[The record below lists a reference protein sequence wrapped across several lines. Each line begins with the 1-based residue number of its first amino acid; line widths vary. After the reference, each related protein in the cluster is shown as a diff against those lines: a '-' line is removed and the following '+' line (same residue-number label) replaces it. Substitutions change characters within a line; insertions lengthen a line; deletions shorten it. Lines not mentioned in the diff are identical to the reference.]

1 MVDSKKRHSKPNKYL
16 KVSTAVVKFWEG
28 YQNAEA
34 YVREAEQ
41 EAQRPH
47 EFNSWVNVVN
57 LGEMVEDHEV
67 GNGLE
72 ASDEVKNQVLIL
84 YIPHLK

>member
-1 MVDSKKRHSKPNKYL
+1 VVDSKKRHSKPDKYL

-28 YQNAEA
+28 YQYAEA

-57 LGEMVEDHEV
+57 LGKMVEDHEV

-72 ASDEVKNQVLIL
+72 AGYEVKNQVLIF
-84 YIPHLK
+84 YFSHLK